1 MFASC
6 CTTPQK
12 SPEIPELTL
21 TFPDFVDANY
31 PDGSPRIW
39 VDEYGSIVISSDFLD
54 EIGVYML
61 RVEEQRSVYRAW
73 KKTVSGVDEK

>member
-1 MFASC
+1 MSASC
-6 CTTPQK
+6 CTQQPK

-21 TFPDFVDANY
+21 TFPSFVDSRY
-31 PDGSPRIW
+31 PDGTARIW
-39 VDEYGSIVISSDFLD
+39 VNAEDEIVISSDFLD

-73 KKTVSGVDEK
+73 KKTVSGVAEK